1 MIPSRTPRRL
11 YPLIS
16 GRYWGVVCAV
26 VFAVVAG
33 GSASAQQSATF
44 EKDLS
49 AWRAQH
55 AADLQ
60 KPDGWLALA
69 GLVWL
74 EPGDNSMGSAADN
87 KVRLP
92 ASGPAHVGV
101 LHLEGTTVSLRAPSG
116 GFPAGLLV
124 DGKAA
129 AAQDLDTSSDND
141 KGNPRITIGSLNF
154 YAVRRGDRFAV
165 RIKDANAATLVGFHG
180 LKWYPA
186 NAHYVVTAKWIPYN
200 PPKTIQLARM
210 VGAAYDAPVPGA
222 AEFQLG
228 GKTYRLEPVTEDT
241 PAVKLFFIL
250 KDTTSATRTYGAC
263 RFLYTPLPPGGLDK
277 PGEIV
282 LDFNHLENPPC
293 AYTAFATC
301 PLPPR
306 GNRLPIA
313 LPVGELRYHE

>member
-1 MIPSRTPRRL
+1 VLCT
-11 YPLIS
+11 
-16 GRYWGVVCAV
+16 V
-26 VFAVVAG
+26 VFAALTGAV
-33 GSASAQQSATF
+33 ASAQQSATF

-49 AWRAQH
+49 AWRAAH

-87 KVRLP
+87 KVKLP

-101 LHLEGTTVSLRAPSG
+101 LHLEGTTVSLRPPSG

-124 DGKAA
+124 DGKPAE
-129 AAQDLDTSSDND
+129 AQDLHTSADND
-141 KGNPRITIGSLNF
+141 KGNPRMTIGALNF

-165 RIKDANAATLVGFHG
+165 RIKDAKAATLVGFHG
-180 LKWYPA
+180 LNWYPP
-186 NAHYVVTAKWIPYN
+186 NAHYVVTAKWIPYT
-200 PPKTIQLARM
+200 PAKTIKLARM

-241 PAVKLFFIL
+241 PPVKLFFIL
-250 KDTTSATRTYGAC
+250 KDTTSATKTYGAC
-263 RFLYTPLPPGGLDK
+263 RFLYTPLPSNGLDK

-313 LPVGELRYHE
+313 LPVGELRYHQ